1 MQNIKDFDLHLL
13 DLFVTIVEL
22 GGFSAAQSKLNM
34 HQSTISTKMTT
45 LEVRLGMTL
54 CHRGRR
60 GFYLTNDG
68 ENVYKLCLKIFN
80 EIASF
85 EEALNNIRNISN
97 GHIILTL
104 TDNIATNPNCKI
116 KDAIKSFSNL
126 YPKITMKTDVF
137 DSFQIEMMLLDERI
151 ELGVTSSE
159 IRKKGLTYLSL
170 FDETQSLYCAAMH
183 PVLDVKGKLSAK
195 KMAAFNLID
204 RGVSHK
210 ITPLTNLNKGENV
223 ATSVN
228 MEATVHLILSG
239 NFIGYLPDHFADIW
253 VSKGEMIKINA
264 PDLDYTAAFHL
275 TLLTSKE
282 LSLAA
287 RKLKD
292 LIIKAHTI

>member
-1 MQNIKDFDLHLL
+1 
-13 DLFVTIVEL
+13 
-22 GGFSAAQSKLNM
+22 
-34 HQSTISTKMTT
+34 
-45 LEVRLGMTL
+45 
-54 CHRGRR
+54 
-60 GFYLTNDG
+60 
-68 ENVYKLCLKIFN
+68 
-80 EIASF
+80 
-85 EEALNNIRNISN
+85 
-97 GHIILTL
+97 
-104 TDNIATNPNCKI
+104 
-116 KDAIKSFSNL
+116 
-126 YPKITMKTDVF
+126 MKTDVF